1 MGIASYIILAAA
13 LLPAVIL
20 MLLILRRDHE
30 HPEPPSMLIKA
41 FFMGVASVPA
51 SLLISTPVVQSGLL
65 PEHGYTD
72 AFTAVL
78 YSFGAAAIPEECAK
92 LLMLW
97 LFLRRNKEFDEHL
110 DGVVYAVCVG
120 LGFAATENV
129 MYLFNAGEDWLGTA
143 IARGLLAVPGHFFFA
158 VLMGYYYS
166 LVHFGHNSQRNR
178 IFVLAAPVLA
188 HGIYDAL
195 CMASEVSPG
204 MEALLVITLLL
215 FCNELRKLGTRHI
228 RELVEADKTYRHN
241 I

>member
-1 MGIASYIILAAA
+1 MEITPYILLAAA

-20 MLLILRRDHE
+20 LLFILRRDRE
-30 HPEPPSMLIKA
+30 HPEPIGQLVRA
-41 FFMGVASVPA
+41 FLFGIGSVPL
-51 SLLISTPVVQSGLL
+51 SLVFSTPFTVSGLL
-65 PEHGYTD
+65 PNGYTD
-72 AFTAVL
+72 ALSAVF
-78 YSFGAAAIPEECAK
+78 YSFGAAAIPEELAK
-92 LLMLW
+92 LIMLW

-110 DGVVYAVCVG
+110 DGVVYAVCIG

-166 LVHFGHNSQRNR
+166 LVHFGHNPSRNR

-195 CMASEVSPG
+195 CMASEVSEG
-204 MEALLVITLLL
+204 MESLLTIALLF

-228 RELVEADKTYRHN
+228 RELVAADRFYSR
-241 I
+241 

>member
-65 PEHGYTD
+65 PDGYTD

-97 LFLRRNKEFDEHL
+97 LFLRKNKEFDEHL